1 MRPWIVCVGLFAW
14 MSVLAAAP
22 AGAQQTIDLNNL
34 NGDNPSPL
42 QITGFGVVDG
52 QANGR
57 TGDNAFDAGKLA
69 VAMFRELDQNV
80 WIFGQLTTSV
90 SPPADP
96 TADEAS
102 TDIEIDNLIVNL
114 TPPKWSAFS
123 VSAGKFDTPLGF
135 ERDDEPLNLQA
146 TNSYNFDLARP
157 TKMVGVIGRYAASR
171 RVDVA
176 GWVANGWQSD
186 LEPNHGK
193 TVGGRLGI
201 RPTEQSSVGAGF
213 LYGPEGQPGATQKR
227 YLASFDYALEP
238 TGAWIIGGEAN
249 LGGDQASGTLAATQW
264 YGATASAFRRLGR
277 NFGATVRAEVF
288 NDRDGARTGVPQ
300 TLTSFT
306 IAPLYFLGVGGEGIF
321 ATVEHTTFRI
331 PRFQLRGEI
340 RFDRSTANTFPTSSG
355 DSNWTVHYIAQ
366 IVTTF

>member
-1 MRPWIVCVGLFAW
+1 MRPWIACACTWLW
-14 MSVLAAAP
+14 MSFLAAAP
-22 AGAQQTIDLNNL
+22 AHAQQTVDLNNL
-34 NGDNPSPL
+34 TGENQAPL

-57 TGDNAFDAGKLA
+57 TGDNSFDAGKLA
-69 VAMFRELDQNV
+69 VAMFRELNQNV
-80 WIFGQLTTSV
+80 WVFGQLTTSV

-96 TADEAS
+96 AAGDVS

-123 VSAGKFDTPLGF
+123 LSAGKFDTPLGF

-157 TKMVGVIGRYAASR
+157 TKMVGVIGRYTATPR
-171 RVDVA
+171 MDVA
-176 GWVANGWQSD
+176 AWIANGWQSD

-193 TVGGRLGI
+193 TVGGRVGI

-213 LYGPEGQPGATQKR
+213 LYGPEGLPGATQKR
-227 YLASFDYALEP
+227 YLASFDYAFEP
-238 TGAWIIGGEAN
+238 TNGWIVGGEAN
-249 LGGDQASGTLAATQW
+249 IGGDRANGPLAATKW
-264 YGATASAFRRLGR
+264 YGATASAFRRFGQ
-277 NFGATVRAEVF
+277 NFGTTVRAEVF
-288 NDRDGARTGVPQ
+288 NDHNGARTGVPQ

-306 IAPLYFLGVGGEGIF
+306 IAPMYFLGVGGEGIF
-321 ATVEHTTFRI
+321 ATIEHTTFRI

-340 RFDRSTANTFPTSSG
+340 RFDRSTANTFVTSNG
-355 DSNWTVHYIAQ
+355 NSNWTVHYIAQ